1 MLLDGEQ
8 LAGANAPDHY
18 EAVLL
23 AESIDSAWMAA
34 FDASSLSSSASS
46 AAAAR
51 GNSTREAAL
60 QVDVEGDGDHI
71 VRLTAPLTRYRTATA
86 PFVSPLVTSLAPM
99 PVWVREARVA
109 QPCDSFDLLLTRP
122 VAPSAAERLIQHGTV
137 FAARSMS
144 TYAWDRASGVRL
156 GDPICDHFAARIAP
170 GRQIYA
176 VADGCGWGQP
186 SARAAQ
192 AASRT
197 FVNYIHSR
205 RRNIVDLKSASLEVL
220 LAMAE
225 ANANVKRSTTGE
237 RIGTTTLVGGV
248 MVKLEFPVVVN
259 AVGRLQQ
266 KKQQMRTRSM
276 EMDSSGAPHGGV
288 PHGVNSNSSGHITVD
303 AAAAA
308 ATSNQCAYAFVLATV
323 GDVKVFHYQ
332 AATQTCCDVSRHVVI
347 DHNKFKSE
355 DPGGRLGAQIDG
367 DADLRNLAVLIVP
380 CAAGDAFAML
390 SDGVHDNL
398 DPEKLGVLPPPDMGG
413 QQWGALPIEVVDF
426 VKRRFQRHFLEGVLR
441 VASGLPRS
449 AARDAHHGSSSP
461 HDFLSRSPRAAVDFI
476 ATRIGGHRA
485 MSQSAHSL
493 SRDPSPVRDAHAEDD
508 AAVDGG
514 GGDKLRRS
522 GYRKARKSSTAARPE
537 SDSRENLL
545 APPTPQPINAAAATE
560 ELIAFS
566 RYVTKTSRKFMWN
579 NPRLQLPNDFTSV
592 PGKQDHGT
600 CLICVVGD
608 NGLPSV

>member
-1 MLLDGEQ
+1 
-8 LAGANAPDHY
+8 
-18 EAVLL
+18 
-23 AESIDSAWMAA
+23 
-34 FDASSLSSSASS
+34 
-46 AAAAR
+46 
-51 GNSTREAAL
+51 
-60 QVDVEGDGDHI
+60 
-71 VRLTAPLTRYRTATA
+71 
-86 PFVSPLVTSLAPM
+86 
-99 PVWVREARVA
+99 
-109 QPCDSFDLLLTRP
+109 
-122 VAPSAAERLIQHGTV
+122 
-137 FAARSMS
+137 
-144 TYAWDRASGVRL
+144 
-156 GDPICDHFAARIAP
+156 
-170 GRQIYA
+170 
-176 VADGCGWGQP
+176 
-186 SARAAQ
+186 
-192 AASRT
+192 
-197 FVNYIHSR
+197 
-205 RRNIVDLKSASLEVL
+205 
-220 LAMAE
+220 
-225 ANANVKRSTTGE
+225 
-237 RIGTTTLVGGV
+237 
-248 MVKLEFPVVVN
+248 
-259 AVGRLQQ
+259 
-266 KKQQMRTRSM
+266 MRTRSM
-276 EMDSSGAPHGGV
+276 EIDSSGAPHGGV
-288 PHGVNSNSSGHITVD
+288 PHGVNSSSSGTLRWRGGGSRANEQSVRVRVCAGDGWRRQSVSLSGGD
-303 AAAAA
+303 AAVLRRVAARGRSTTTSSSRRIRAVGSARRSTATPTCAIWRCDCAVRGGRRVCDAERRRARQSRSGEARHRAAA
-308 ATSNQCAYAFVLATV
+308 
-323 GDVKVFHYQ
+323 
-332 AATQTCCDVSRHVVI
+332 RH
-347 DHNKFKSE
+347 
-355 DPGGRLGAQIDG
+355 
-367 DADLRNLAVLIVP
+367 
-380 CAAGDAFAML
+380 
-390 SDGVHDNL
+390 
-398 DPEKLGVLPPPDMGG
+398 GG